1 MLSNVIG
8 PQGVRTRID
17 PNPTL
22 EAVAVRLYL
31 YSSLLRRP
39 VPGCPTKCELSFGEE
54 ARGRAGS
61 GLHPTLC
68 HTCALLYTCWPLLH
82 ACAQLLSG
90 CPVVNAPRCVSLQM
104 NSFARAA

>member
-8 PQGVRTRID
+8 MAGVRTRID
-17 PNPTL
+17 PIPTL
-22 EAVAVRLYL
+22 EAVAVLH
-31 YSSLLRRP
+31 SSLLRRP

-68 HTCALLYTCWPLLH
+68 HTCALLHTCWPLLH
-82 ACAQLLSG
+82 ACAQFVSG
-90 CPVVNAPRCVSLQM
+90 CPVVNAPRCVGLQM
-104 NSFARAA
+104 HSFARAA